1 MKHETDDQY
10 PLLTHGQLV
19 DWLIYHCPLEERQS
33 KEYPFRLRYLSKVE
47 TVAIHTIHRTPWDAY
62 WEIAVLI
69 AQFPKVH
76 REITD
81 LYWYWT
87 I

>member
-1 MKHETDDQY
+1 MKQR
-10 PLLTHGQLV
+10 PLLTHNQLV
-19 DWLIYHCPLEERQS
+19 DWLIYHCPIVEGGHDLW
-33 KEYPFRLRYLSKVE
+33 PFKVRYRSQEFGRGFVS
-47 TVAIHTIHRTPWDAY
+47 ARMTPWDAY
-62 WEIAVLI
+62 EEMAIAI
-69 AQFPKVH
+69 FGDPFVH